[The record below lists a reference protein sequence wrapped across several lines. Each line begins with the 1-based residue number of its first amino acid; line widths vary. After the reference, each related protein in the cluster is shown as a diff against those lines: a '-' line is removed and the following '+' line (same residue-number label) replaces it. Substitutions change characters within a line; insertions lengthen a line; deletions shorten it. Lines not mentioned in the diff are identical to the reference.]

1 LSASRSERR
10 RYARGRRRDRCGGS
24 GSPGVASGCAPE
36 YAARRGAARGGRRTR
51 DARRRT
57 HLEVSRPTR
66 APGCGATPARPENAA
81 RRDGGRPA
89 TGRRARGRPGDDA
102 RGRRRRRGPGGG
114 HHVCRSTDR
123 RAPPRP
129 VSAAR
134 NRARGGTLTSCSR
147 PVFSTPRRA
156 PRDVRRSISVRPSS
170 GRVNSKIDPEHRDGI
185 RKSDKIGRAFFYSPC
200 PVRSHRSNRAVDFQS
215 RSVENTF
222 LPPRVTVD
230 GTVFTVLLS

>member
-36 YAARRGAARGGRRTR
+36 YAARRGAARGDGERGSAAEDAPRGVAADASARMRR
-51 DARRRT
+51 D
-57 HLEVSRPTR
+57 PG
-66 APGCGATPARPENAA
+66 APGK
-81 RRDGGRPA
+81 RRASRRGRPA